1 MNGNELIKK
10 LHRYAKANE
19 LDIRFI
25 PGQGKGSHGRI
36 YLGTK
41 FSTIKDRKKEIHT
54 GLLSAMLK
62 QLGLTKHDIE

>member
-10 LHRYAKANE
+10 LHRYAKGNG

-41 FSTIKDRKKEIHT
+41 FSTIKDRKKEIHA